1 VVVDSSGIERRR
13 YPRYSVVAEVVL
25 FSSHHSFRTK
35 CINISLNGVLLAEPV
50 PHEMIDEI
58 IDVVILAPFPNYT
71 QRILLSGMMVGK
83 PFRTPRI
90 AFVNTPMIQ
99 FMKLQDL
106 ISLANVA

>member
-1 VVVDSSGIERRR
+1 MADNGIERRR
-13 YPRYSVVAEVVL
+13 YPRYSVSAEVIL
-25 FSSHHSFRTK
+25 FSSLNSFRTK
-35 CINISLNGVLLAEPV
+35 CINISLNGILLSEPV
-50 PHEMIDEI
+50 PAEMIEEV
-58 IDVVILAPFPNYT
+58 IDVVILVPHPNFT
-71 QRILLSGMMVGK
+71 QRILLTGIAVGK